1 MFVIQPCLTLCDPM
15 DCSLLGS
22 SVHGILQARILEWVA
37 IPFPTGSSWP
47 RDQIWVSCIAGRFF
61 TVWTTRE
68 ILKLVI
74 NTIPHIIISIELAR
88 WLLVGPLILKN
99 YICIFLANLRGFPSG
114 WVGKESACNAGDV
127 GSVPG
132 LGRSLGWEWQPTPVF
147 LPGKLHGQRSLASY
161 SPWDCKESTDWATYT
176 SQLSNQ
182 FYDTLQ
188 IITLGHTGQDSVLEW
203 LEICR
208 NL

>member
-1 MFVIQPCLTLCDPM
+1 MYEQRCLQRTRNTFSTIVIRL
-15 DCSLLGS
+15 S
-22 SVHGILQARILEWVA
+22 SAFKW
-37 IPFPTGSSWP
+37 
-47 RDQIWVSCIAGRFF
+47 
-61 TVWTTRE
+61 
-68 ILKLVI
+68 
-74 NTIPHIIISIELAR
+74 
-88 WLLVGPLILKN
+88 
-99 YICIFLANLRGFPSG
+99 GFPGGASD
-114 WVGKESACNAGDV
+114 KESACNAGDV
-127 GSVPG
+127 GSIPG

-208 NL
+208 SL

>member
-1 MFVIQPCLTLCDPM
+1 MFVVQSCLTLCDPM
-15 DCSLLGS
+15 DCSLPGS

-37 IPFPTGSSWP
+37 IPFPRWSSWP

-61 TVWTTRE
+61 TVWTTKK
-68 ILKLVI
+68 IIKLSI
-74 NTIPHIIISIELAR
+74 NTISHIIISIELAS
-88 WLLVGPLILKN
+88 WWLVGPLILKN
-99 YICIFLANLRGFPSG
+99 NICIFLANLRGFPSG
-114 WVGKESACNAGDV
+114 WVGKESACNAGDM
-127 GSVPG
+127 GSIPG
-132 LGRSLGWEWQPTPVF
+132 LGWSPGWEWQPTPVF
-147 LPGKLHGQRSLASY
+147 LPGKFHGQRSLASY

-188 IITLGHTGQDSVLEW
+188 IITLGHTGQDSVFEW
-203 LEICR
+203 LEICK